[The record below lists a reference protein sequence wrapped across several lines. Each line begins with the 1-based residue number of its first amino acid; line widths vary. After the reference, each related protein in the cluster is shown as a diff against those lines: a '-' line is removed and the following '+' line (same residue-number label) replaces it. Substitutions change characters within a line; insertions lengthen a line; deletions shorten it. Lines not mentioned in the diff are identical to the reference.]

1 MKKTLTTLIVLSII
15 LYLTKINDAIEGDS
29 FEDDATTTSSPPPQ
43 VAQGDSFEDDATT
56 TSSPPPQVAQ
66 GDSLFQGK
74 CLLSNGYLISPG
86 GAYKLS
92 LSPNG
97 NLIQQV
103 ILFYFIQNII

>member
-15 LYLTKINDAIEGDS
+15 LFATKKNDAIKGTT
-29 FEDDATTTSSPPPQ
+29 TTTSSL
-43 VAQGDSFEDDATT
+43 
-56 TSSPPPQVAQ
+56 PQVAQ

-86 GAYKLS
+86 GAYKLY

-103 ILFYFIQNII
+103 IFFYFIQNII

>member
-15 LYLTKINDAIEGDS
+15 LYLTKINDAIEGT
-29 FEDDATTTSSPPPQ
+29 TTTSS
-43 VAQGDSFEDDATT
+43 
-56 TSSPPPQVAQ
+56 PPQVAQ

-86 GAYKLS
+86 GAYKLY

-103 ILFYFIQNII
+103 ILFYFIPNII